1 MLFLAFGRSQGQF
14 ATTATAMLTTTT
26 ATAGQAEEPPPCLSV
41 SLYRSCRPLRRPCRS
56 YRCSTSTAFSSLS
69 HVLVG
74 AGNNFATSHCHRAPQ
89 FFSGTNA
96 IDNTNPCSP
105 HFPSSSF
112 GACRSVPVAIIVAWI
127 RLAACGD
134 ACCSPLLA
142 RATVIPNAALGFG
155 SCCLRVSLGIPF
167 DFGCSRSAGGG
178 SSSTMTGRHFVR
190 SRRR

>member
-1 MLFLAFGRSQGQF
+1 MLCVTELESLLAVGVLRPLLFLAFGRSQGQF

-112 GACRSVPVAIIVAWI
+112 GACRGRYPLPSSLHGSDWLPAGTLVA
-127 RLAACGD
+127 
-134 ACCSPLLA
+134 
-142 RATVIPNAALGFG
+142 
-155 SCCLRVSLGIPF
+155 
-167 DFGCSRSAGGG
+167 
-178 SSSTMTGRHFVR
+178 
-190 SRRR
+190 RRY